1 MNSFQIQISDEVGAA
16 LLLHK
21 PVVALESTIFSHLGL
36 PSPANLQALNQC
48 VAALRSHGVVPAIT
62 AVLDGVARV
71 GIDEGEWPLIC
82 GPGRKVGI
90 REIGLAMAQRWPVG
104 VTTVSSSLLLADKVG
119 IRVFSTGGIG
129 GVHRGAEISGDISSD
144 LGAIAQHHV
153 VTVCAGA
160 KSFLDLP
167 RTLEYLETLSV
178 PVIGFGCDY
187 FPEFTV
193 QCGEI
198 PIPARVDSIDE
209 LARIVRAND
218 ALGRTGGILA
228 CVPVP
233 ENDGLDKL
241 YMDEVTNFALESA
254 HRAGI
259 HGSGVTPYVL
269 AQIARSSDNA
279 SVRANLSLAEN
290 NARIAAQLAVELS
303 RTQF

>member
-1 MNSFQIQISDEVGAA
+1 MNSFQIQVSDEVGAA
-16 LLLHK
+16 LLLRK

-36 PSPANLQALNQC
+36 PSPANLQALNRC
-48 VAALRSHGVVPAIT
+48 VAALRSHDVVPAIM

-71 GIDEGEWPLIC
+71 GIDESEWPLIC

-129 GVHRGAEISGDISSD
+129 GVHRGAENSGDISSD

-218 ALGRTGGILA
+218 SLGRTGGILA

-241 YMDEVTNFALESA
+241 FMDEVTNFALESA

-259 HGSGVTPYVL
+259 HGSAVTPYVL

-303 RTQF
+303 RT

>member
-1 MNSFQIQISDEVGAA
+1 MNPFQIRISDEVGEA

-71 GIDEGEWPLIC
+71 GIDESEWPLIC

-129 GVHRGAEISGDISSD
+129 GVHRGAEIIGDISSD

-218 ALGRTGGILA
+218 SLGRTGGILA

-241 YMDEVTNFALESA
+241 FMDEVTNFALESA

-259 HGSGVTPYVL
+259 RGSGVTPYVL

-303 RTQF
+303 RTEF